1 MPESV
6 SQLQYSTSIVKTIT
20 VCSKNA
26 LIVFLCEYTRFLMLF
41 CFTLGWMM
49 DDMRFTSFSTVFVI
63 SGRWKVD
70 NERLCAMELRLRL
83 RRFRLERGSN
93 SVR

>member
-1 MPESV
+1 MLYLTDQGVRELLPRQWMDGWIDHMQFYVLLNSV
-6 SQLQYSTSIVKTIT
+6 S
-20 VCSKNA
+20 
-26 LIVFLCEYTRFLMLF
+26 
-41 CFTLGWMM
+41 
-49 DDMRFTSFSTVFVI
+49 VI

-70 NERLCAMELRLRL
+70 NERLCAMELCLRL